1 MNRVKELRERKG
13 ISQRALADAIGVNHT
28 TVLRIETGE
37 RKVSSSQALKLAEF
51 FECSIDYLLNVSTR
65 HPDNRLRELRMKKGL
80 TLRGLSQKTG
90 IDFSNLAFCER
101 GQRNFS
107 MNSLSTLADFFGVST
122 DYLLG
127 RSCEDDYTEPSI
139 TDEEVKKKYFK
150 TTPKGYEMV
159 YMPESAMSGKNGW
172 AFVHRIVMAKAIG
185 RDLRP
190 EEVVH
195 HIDGNP
201 SNNNLSNLKLFANNG
216 EHRKY
221 HGEQRRNGM
230 IDKLL
235 KQ

>member
-28 TVLRIETGE
+28 AVMRIEAGE

-51 FECSIDYLLNVSTR
+51 FECSVEFILNVKMRTTK
-65 HPDNRLRELRMKKGL
+65 NRLCELRISRGL
-80 TLRGLSQKTG
+80 TIRALAEKVGVSHTQITHIENGKR
-90 IDFSNLAFCER
+90 NLTTKNAR
-101 GQRNFS
+101 I
-107 MNSLSTLADFFGVST
+107 LADFFGVST

-127 RSCEDDYTEPSI
+127 RACEDDYTEPSI

>member
-1 MNRVKELRERKG
+1 MNRVKELR
-13 ISQRALADAIGVNHT
+13 ISRGLTIRD
-28 TVLRIETGE
+28 
-37 RKVSSSQALKLAEF
+37 LAEKVR
-51 FECSIDYLLNVSTR
+51 VSHTQITHIENGKRNLTTR
-65 HPDNRLRELRMKKGL
+65 NAR
-80 TLRGLSQKTG
+80 
-90 IDFSNLAFCER
+90 IF
-101 GQRNFS
+101 
-107 MNSLSTLADFFGVST
+107 ADFFGVST

-127 RSCEDDYTEPSI
+127 RACEDDYTEPSI